1 MKPRPPESFRNLW
14 VWQRGVEFVLAIYEI
29 TKDVPH
35 NDASG
40 VVPQLR
46 RAALQIP
53 TKIARGVGIG
63 RYGDWVRCLL
73 AAYGS
78 TLEIETALH
87 IARELKLV
95 SEQAAAQA
103 LLTNDE
109 IAQMLV
115 SMVTSLQLP
124 QESEG

>member
-1 MKPRPPESFRNLW
+1 MKPRPPQSFRNLW
-14 VWQRGVEFVLAIYEI
+14 VWQRGVEFALAIYEI

-35 NDASG
+35 SDSSG
-40 VVPQLR
+40 VVPHLR

-78 TLEIETALH
+78 TLEIETVLH
-87 IARELKLV
+87 IARELNLV
-95 SEQAAAQA
+95 SKQAAAQA
-103 LLTNDE
+103 LVTNDE

-115 SMVTSLQLP
+115 SMVTSLQMP
-124 QESEG
+124 QESES